1 MKFPQCANDI
11 YLRKISCLINLTDA
25 INVLSLI
32 RKVDVINYY
41 LENYLELVEAILWL
55 LLVFKE
61 SPRLMT
67 FFPANV
73 KFLNLY
79 ISSWLID
86 MFPGNEEPLWRAWG
100 TTNME
105 EGWPGEWIRGE
116 LTFILCGLLCGR
128 PVCEDLLS
136 KFMAGRAPSKSPKK
150 HKNHCSLIPP
160 LLHCT
165 KTFTRK

>member
-1 MKFPQCANDI
+1 M
-11 YLRKISCLINLTDA
+11 
-25 INVLSLI
+25 
-32 RKVDVINYY
+32 
-41 LENYLELVEAILWL
+41 ENYLELVEAILWL

-61 SPRLMT
+61 SPRLIT

-136 KFMAGRAPSKSPKK
+136 KFMAGRAPSKSPTKR
-150 HKNHCSLIPP
+150 KNHCLLIPLP
-160 LLHCT
+160 IYYDFYSEIKHT
-165 KTFTRK
+165 KKVQSFRNNMAWWKYQMQGNPSSYWNRKLSARSTGAF